1 MGTGHGAGDFHRA
14 RVQRRLTAGQL
25 FEQGGRSDA
34 EIARLLG
41 VSAQAVHNWHHA
53 WTAGGPDALLGH
65 GIAGA
70 QCALDEVQRQDL
82 RELLRRGA
90 KDYGFATDGWTL
102 ARVRRVIIE
111 RFSVVY
117 DSLSGV
123 SRLLHRM
130 GFTPQIPARQAAERD
145 GGAIQEWVDTSWPEI
160 EKGGPPTPGSASRT
174 RPEPL

>member
-1 MGTGHGAGDFHRA
+1 MGTGQRAGDFHRA
-14 RVQRRLTAGQL
+14 GEQRRLTAGQL

-41 VSAQAVHNWHHA
+41 VSVQTVHNWHHA
-53 WTAGGPDALLGH
+53 WSEGGPKALLGH

-70 QCALDEVQRQDL
+70 QCALDDTRRQEL

-111 RFSVVY
+111 QFSVVY
-117 DSLSGV
+117 GSLSVV

-130 GFTPQIPARQAAERD
+130 GFAPQ
-145 GGAIQEWVDTSWPEI
+145 
-160 EKGGPPTPGSASRT
+160 
-174 RPEPL
+174 

>member
-1 MGTGHGAGDFHRA
+1 MGTEQNAGEFHRA
-14 RVQRRLTAGQL
+14 REQRRLTAAGL

-41 VSAQAVHNWHHA
+41 VSAQAVHNWHRA
-53 WTAGGPDALLGH
+53 WREGGVEALLGH

-70 QCALDEVQRQDL
+70 QCALDEGQRQDL
-82 RELLRRGA
+82 RDLLRRGA
-90 KDYGFATDGWTL
+90 KDYGYDTDGWTL

-130 GFTPQIPARQAAERD
+130 GFTPQRPDRQAVERD
-145 GGAIQEWVDTSWPEI
+145 TDAVQEWVETTWPAI
-160 EKGGPPTPGSASRT
+160 EKGGPPAPGSASRT
-174 RPEPL
+174 RPEPP

>member
-1 MGTGHGAGDFHRA
+1 MRE
-14 RVQRRLTAGQL
+14 QRRLTAGQF

-53 WTAGGPDALLGH
+53 WNQGGSEALLGH

-70 QCALDEVQRQDL
+70 QCALDENQRQEL
-82 RELLRRGA
+82 RELLRAGA
-90 KDYGFATDGWTL
+90 KDYSFATDGWTL

-117 DSLSGV
+117 GSLSGV
-123 SRLLHRM
+123 SRLLHHM
-130 GFTPQIPARQAAERD
+130 GFTPQVPARQAAERD
-145 GGAIQEWVDTSWPEI
+145 ADAIQEWVETQWPEI
-160 EKGGPPTPGSASRT
+160 AKGGPPEPGSVSRT
-174 RPEPL
+174 RPEPR